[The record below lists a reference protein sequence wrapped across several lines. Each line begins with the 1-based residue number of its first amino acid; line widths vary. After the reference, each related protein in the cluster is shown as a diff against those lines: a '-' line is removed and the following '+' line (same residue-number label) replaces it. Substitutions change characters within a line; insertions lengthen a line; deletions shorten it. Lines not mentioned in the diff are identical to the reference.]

1 MEKKLPKVF
10 ANKIEKELNNN
21 ERVYYE
27 RNSVIED
34 EPATQKLP
42 KIDDSKKI
50 KIPEDLTI
58 NQKINKI
65 FGSSRY
71 VYKADVKIQYK
82 DGNTALK
89 KIIGR
94 NKNELITMDNELIKI
109 SLIDNIEFSDN

>member
-10 ANKIEKELNNN
+10 ANSIDKKLNNN
-21 ERVYYE
+21 ETVYYE
-27 RNSVIED
+27 KKEKKEEVVE
-34 EPATQKLP
+34 KP
-42 KIDDSKKI
+42 KKNILG
-50 KIPEDLTI
+50 ENFNI

-71 VYKADVKIQYK
+71 VYKADVDITLRDGKIS
-82 DGNTALK
+82 K

-109 SLIDNIEFSDN
+109 SDIIDIDFSE

>member
-10 ANKIEKELNNN
+10 ANSIDKKLNNN
-21 ERVYYE
+21 ETIYYE
-27 RNSVIED
+27 KKEKETEKVE
-34 EPATQKLP
+34 KP
-42 KIDDSKKI
+42 KKTILNDSFN
-50 KIPEDLTI
+50 L

-71 VYKADVKIQYK
+71 VYKADVDITLK
-82 DGNTALK
+82 DGKISK

-109 SLIDNIEFSDN
+109 SDIIDIDFSE

>member
-10 ANKIEKELNNN
+10 ANTIEKELNNN

-27 RNSVIED
+27 RNASQELKED
-34 EPATQKLP
+34 KNKTEVTKKN
-42 KIDDSKKI
+42 KIS
-50 KIPEDLTI
+50 EEFTI

-71 VYKADVKIQYK
+71 VYKADVKIVLK
-82 DGNTALK
+82 DGNTVDK

-94 NKNELITMDNELIKI
+94 NKNELITMDNELIQI
-109 SLIDNIEFSDN
+109 SDIVDIKFSDD